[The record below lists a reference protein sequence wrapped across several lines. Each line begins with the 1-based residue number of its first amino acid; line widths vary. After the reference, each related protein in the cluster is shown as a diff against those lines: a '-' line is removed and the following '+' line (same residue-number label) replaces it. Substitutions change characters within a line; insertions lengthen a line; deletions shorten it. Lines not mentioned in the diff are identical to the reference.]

1 MQENHPLNTASVR
14 AVIVAPV
21 RSGGTFLA
29 HCLSNH
35 PDVYCDRGE
44 PLRAAGVWR
53 PYAEMD
59 RALLLDVMTQ
69 QTGYL
74 VSMCKLTYDQAWGE
88 DVWAWIQK
96 RSPRVIW
103 LTRKNLLRQALSQV
117 VNRRV
122 RPEGMERPQHSF
134 EPVAVEPIQVEP
146 AEVMRYIEHFARQN
160 RAAGERLRA
169 MERVPMERVLPVTYE
184 ELTGGQ
190 EQAEE
195 LEPTVGR
202 KLCAFLDVD
211 YAPMPTRLVRIHR
224 GPVAALVSN
233 WRELRDALLQS
244 RYPEVATGEARWS
257 C

>member
-1 MQENHPLNTASVR
+1 MDGSRGDRSIVVTGATSGIGLAVAEALAQYGVSVIGVGR
-14 AVIVAPV
+14 DPQ
-21 RSGGTFLA
+21 RCLA
-29 HCLSNH
+29 
-35 PDVYCDRGE
+35 
-44 PLRAAGVWR
+44 
-53 PYAEMD
+53 AE
-59 RALLLDVMTQ
+59 
-69 QTGYL
+69 
-74 VSMCKLTYDQAWGE
+74 
-88 DVWAWIQK
+88 
-96 RSPRVIW
+96 
-103 LTRKNLLRQALSQV
+103 
-117 VNRRV
+117 
-122 RPEGMERPQHSF
+122 
-134 EPVAVEPIQVEP
+134 
-146 AEVMRYIEHFARQN
+146 
-160 RAAGERLRA
+160 ERLRA